1 MAASLA
7 RGASVPNRPVLLWSA
22 LALVAVALALSATA
36 LVVLSAGGGASVA
49 PLPPVG
55 RGVVR
60 AAALDD
66 QVVVATV
73 DNKLVAWRDGR
84 AVGEKQLPYLANAL
98 ATLPTGRVA
107 VGLVTGQVQV
117 LDRRLQEERSL
128 KVPGRV
134 TGLAARPDGGL
145 AVTYGSGPAANDFR
159 VEQYDAAGALLGGA
173 DVGYPTRGVAT
184 LGGAVVFANVRGEV
198 GAVDGDGRAL
208 WRTLAT
214 QALSAVAA
222 APDAD
227 AAFVGDVRGGVSR
240 VSADGSIVW
249 YRVVT
254 EYEIGALHALPGGAG
269 VIAGATDGSVF
280 ALDGDGTPQLGQRLV
295 DSPIQGL
302 VPTGHGAVS
311 AIAAN
316 GSRFELDTSGLD
328 AASAGQRLRLVWYVG
343 VGVLIAAALALAA
356 AGFGRSRAAVATASR
371 RVYRA
376 RLAYALIAPSTILVL
391 LFTYYPAL
399 MALYISFTNFSLSA
413 PIEFVGLRNFTLM
426 QSDPFLLV
434 GVKNMLLLLVTSVVK
449 HLTVPLLVAEL
460 IFWIR
465 SERVKYWLRTAFVLP
480 AIVPG
485 IVAILLWKMIWAPN
499 IGLVNQILQT
509 LGLGQYQRAWLGE
522 ESTALLAVILT
533 GLPWV
538 DIFAFLVYFGGL
550 LAIGSEIF
558 EAAAVDGAG
567 WLRRFWTIDLPSLAP
582 QIRLVLFFTF
592 LGSIQ
597 GFAGIFVLTGGG
609 PGTATYVPALE
620 MYIMIS
626 RSAEFGYASA
636 IGFALAAL
644 VGFMVFL
651 RLRFD
656 PQGQE
661 R

>member
-1 MAASLA
+1 MAASLP
-7 RGASVPNRPVLLWSA
+7 RRASAPNRPLLLRSA
-22 LALVAVALALSATA
+22 LALAAAALALSAAA
-36 LVVLSAGGGASVA
+36 LALLPTGGAGVE

-73 DNKLVAWRDGR
+73 ENKIVAWRDGR
-84 AVGEKQLPYLANAL
+84 VVGEKQLPYLANAL
-98 ATLPTGRVA
+98 ATLPGGRVA

-117 LDRRLQEERSL
+117 LGRELQEERSL

-145 AVTYGSGPAANDFR
+145 AVTYGSGPASSDFR
-159 VEQYDAAGALLGGA
+159 VELYDQAGGLRGAA
-173 DVGYPTRGVAT
+173 DVGQPTRGVAAF
-184 LGGAVVFANVRGEV
+184 GGAVAFANVKGEV
-198 GAVDGDGRAL
+198 GAVDADGRPL
-208 WRTLAT
+208 WRTLAR
-214 QALSAVAA
+214 QGLSAVAA
-222 APDAD
+222 TSAPDAL
-227 AAFVGDVRGGVSR
+227 FVGDVRGGVSR
-240 VSADGSIVW
+240 VAPDGSVVW
-249 YRVVT
+249 YRVVS
-254 EYEIGALHALPGGAG
+254 EYEIGALHALPDGAG
-269 VIAGATDGSVF
+269 VVAGATDGSVF
-280 ALDGDGTPQLGQRLV
+280 VLDGDGDPQLGQRLV
-295 DSPIQGL
+295 DAPIQGL
-302 VPTGHGAVS
+302 VSTGSGAVS

-316 GSRFELDTSGLD
+316 GSRFAVDTSALTG
-328 AASAGQRLRLVWYVG
+328 AGAGQRLRWLFYTSAG
-343 VGVLIAAALALAA
+343 LLTAAAAALGA

-376 RLAYALIAPSTILVL
+376 RLAYLLIAPSTILVL

-426 QSDPFLLV
+426 PSDPFLLV
-434 GVKNMLLLLVTSVVK
+434 GVKNMLLLLVSSVAK

-485 IVAILLWKMIWAPN
+485 IVAVLLWKMIWAPN
-499 IGLVNQILQT
+499 IGLVNQL
-509 LGLGQYQRAWLGE
+509 LKAVGLEQHQRAWLGE
-522 ESTALLAVILT
+522 ENTALLAVILT
-533 GLPWV
+533 GFPWV

-558 EAAAVDGAG
+558 EAASVDGAG
-567 WLRRFWTIDLPSLAP
+567 WLRRFWTIDLPSLGP

-620 MYIMIS
+620 MYVMIS

-644 VGFMVFL
+644 VGFLVFL

>member
-1 MAASLA
+1 VAASLSRA
-7 RGASVPNRPVLLWSA
+7 ASVPNRPLLLWSA
-22 LALVAVALALSATA
+22 LVLAAVALALSATA
-36 LVVLSAGGGASVA
+36 LSVLSAGGGATLA
-49 PLPPVG
+49 PLPPMG
-55 RGVVR
+55 RGIVR

-73 DNKLVAWRDGR
+73 DNKLVVWRDGR
-84 AVGEKQLPYLANAL
+84 ALGEKQLPYLANAL
-98 ATLPTGRVA
+98 ATLPGGRVA
-107 VGLVTGQVQV
+107 VGLVTGHVQV
-117 LDRRLQEERSL
+117 LGRQLQDELSL

-145 AVTYGSGPAANDFR
+145 AVTYGSGPAASDFR
-159 VEQYDAAGALLGGA
+159 VEQYDASGNLQSAA
-173 DVGYPTRGVAT
+173 DVGHPTRGVAT
-184 LGGAVVFANVRGEV
+184 VGGAVVFANVRGEV
-198 GAVDGDGRAL
+198 GAVDGDGRVL
-208 WRTLAT
+208 WRTLAR
-214 QALSAVAA
+214 QALSAIAA
-222 APDAD
+222 TSAPDAV
-227 AAFVGDVRGGVSR
+227 FVGDVRGGVGR
-240 VSADGSIVW
+240 VAADGSIVW

-302 VPTGHGAVS
+302 VPTGRGALS

-316 GSRFELDTSGLD
+316 GSQFAVDTSALD

-343 VGVLIAAALALAA
+343 VGVLTAAALALAA
-356 AGFGRSRAAVATASR
+356 AGFGRSRAVVATASR
-371 RVYRA
+371 RIYRA

-499 IGLVNQILQT
+499 IGLVNQILKT
-509 LGLGQYQRAWLGE
+509 VGLEQFQRAWLGE
-522 ESTALLAVILT
+522 ESTALLAIILT

-567 WLRRFWTIDLPSLAP
+567 WFRRFWTIDLPSLAP